1 MTAGHALGHT
11 AQPQGGSGR
20 QDPPYTVNLN
30 WRLAVAVAATV
41 AVLMAAPV
49 IGQIRGAI
57 QDALPGQY
65 RAILIG
71 IVLLA
76 VGGAITWAAVTIRSR
91 RRLRYGLI
99 VLAVGIGATYAAAMA
114 TGNASVDAVERFHF
128 IEYGLLTVLFHRAWS
143 SRGGLAAILLP
154 FMAVLTAGTLDEAIQ
169 WFVPVRVGE
178 WRDVLLNGVAIICGL
193 LLGAA
198 LEPPDVPSV
207 RRQADDAGG
216 VRLQADHRLLAIMA
230 LLAVLTFGAFFY
242 VVHLG
247 HEIRDP
253 AIGSFRSRYDAG
265 ELLAM
270 SADRARRW
278 KMDPPSTLRRFS
290 REDQYLAEALWHI
303 QRRNEME
310 GDGGIRTTWMENLI
324 LEKYFAPVLDIP
336 TFATPG
342 GARWP
347 PAQRENVAAAVAGLG
362 ERTFASDAHPFPI
375 YAWFDR

>member
-1 MTAGHALGHT
+1 MWGPASTG
-11 AQPQGGSGR
+11 P
-20 QDPPYTVNLN
+20 
-30 WRLAVAVAATV
+30 RLAVAAAATL
-41 AVLMAAPV
+41 AVLIGAPV

-76 VGGAITWAAVTIRSR
+76 VGGAIAWAAVTIRSR

-99 VLAVGIGATYAAAMA
+99 ALAVGIAAVYATAMA
-114 TGNASVDAVERFHF
+114 TGNANVDAVERFHF

-143 SRGGLAAILLP
+143 GRGGLAAILLP
-154 FMAVLTAGTLDEAIQ
+154 FMAVFIAGTLDEAIQ
-169 WFVPVRVGE
+169 WFVPARVGE
-178 WRDVLLNGVAIICGL
+178 WRDVLLNGVAITCGL
-193 LLGAA
+193 LFGAA
-198 LEPPDVPSV
+198 LEPPDVVHLTDDLGGTRP
-207 RRQADDAGG
+207 QADDAGG
-216 VRLQADHRLLAIMA
+216 VRLQADRRLLATMA
-230 LLAVLTFGAFFY
+230 LLAVLTFAAFFSA
-242 VVHLG
+242 VHLG
-247 HEIRDP
+247 HEIHDP

-265 ELLAM
+265 ALLAM

-278 KMDPPSTLRRFS
+278 KTDPPATLRRFS

-303 QRRNEME
+303 QRRNDIESE
-310 GDGGIRTTWMENLI
+310 GGLWATWKENLI

-347 PAQRENVAAAVAGLG
+347 PAQRENVAAAVAGAG
-362 ERTFASDAHPFPI
+362 ERTFVSDAHPFPI